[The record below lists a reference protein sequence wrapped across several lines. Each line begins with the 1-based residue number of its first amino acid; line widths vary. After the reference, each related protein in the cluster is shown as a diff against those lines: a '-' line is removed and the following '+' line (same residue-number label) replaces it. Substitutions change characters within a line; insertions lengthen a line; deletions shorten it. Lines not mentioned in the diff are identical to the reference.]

1 MNQKLVFAALCS
13 SLLLSACGSD
23 NADDNSHIQSS
34 HNIDY
39 SNTEHIDWVLEPVTS
54 LTLADNNSL
63 LEVVHIAED
72 IHYNVMDPN
81 YENNSVTC
89 KSGSIAKNKD
99 ESIRLNNCQSLRIN
113 GKSYDGLD
121 DAILSGT
128 ITSKVTENKNTEQYE
143 VTLDN
148 FSIKDS
154 DGEVSSYHG
163 KSVVIYKDI
172 DRPTATAEFIID
184 KMLINWLYGKE
195 KEQHIISNYRL
206 NETYNSETTIAKGRL
221 EGHIEGKT
229 FLVNFDSALKTKN
242 YGAAIDNALINI
254 QDYRNKKNSIIVESD
269 IQGKALIR
277 AYSNGI
283 AITPRTAEWSDYYY

>member
-23 NADDNSHIQSS
+23 NTDDNSHIQSS

-63 LEVVHIAED
+63 LEVVHVAED
-72 IHYNVMDPN
+72 IHYNVMDPD
-81 YENNSVTC
+81 YKNNSVTC

-113 GKSYDGLD
+113 GESYDGLD

-154 DGEVSSYHG
+154 DGEVSSYRG

-206 NETYNSETTIAKGRL
+206 KETYNSETTIAKGRL

-254 QDYRNKKNSIIVESD
+254 QDHRNKKNSIIVESD